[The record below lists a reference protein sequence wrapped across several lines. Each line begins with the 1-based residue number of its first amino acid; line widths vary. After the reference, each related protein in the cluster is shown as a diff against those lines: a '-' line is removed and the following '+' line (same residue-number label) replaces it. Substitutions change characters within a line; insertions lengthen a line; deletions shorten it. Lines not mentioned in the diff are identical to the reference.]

1 MVVLAVGG
9 NENPPA
15 PPVGLIAD
23 AKLVYSSKWQVFSCS
38 GGRRVGEVE
47 EEREKEKMREY
58 SSTALPQIT

>member
-1 MVVLAVGG
+1 M
-9 NENPPA
+9 
-15 PPVGLIAD
+15 
-23 AKLVYSSKWQVFSCS
+23 FSCS